1 MTQLT
6 RFVLLPAVVGGLFGL
21 VIVLFGARDSARP
34 GFAQAVEAAA
44 PAVVNI
50 TTQTVRRTGTLCDL
64 PGMQPFCRN
73 LGSRVQSS
81 LGSGVI
87 VHADGYVL
95 TNAHVVQGADQIRVM
110 FATGQDAGARV
121 VGSDSRT
128 DLAVIKVDGTGLP
141 VIPYDEDEQARVGDV
156 ALAIGNP
163 FGLGH
168 SVSQGII
175 SALSRSRVSN
185 TPYVDYIQTD
195 AAISPGNSGGALID
209 HEGRLLGIN
218 TLIYRES
225 NGGNVNIGF
234 AIPADIA
241 MDVMQQIIDHGRVIR
256 GWLGV
261 TMRYPAQT
269 QDGRLGLVVY
279 GVQEGGPAHLAGL
292 QPGDAVLTVN
302 GIAIADDEEAANL
315 IANAMPGSELK
326 LEILRNGERFEV
338 IATTA
343 EMPFQ

>member
-1 MTQLT
+1 M
-6 RFVLLPAVVGGLFGL
+6 PAIVGGLVGL
-21 VIVLFGARDSARP
+21 AIVLLNAQENARP
-34 GFAQAVEAAA
+34 GFAAAVEAAA

-50 TTQTVRRTGTLCDL
+50 TTQTVRRTRTLCDL
-64 PGMQPFCRN
+64 PGMKPFCRN

-95 TNAHVVQGADQIRVM
+95 TNAHVVQGADEIRVM
-110 FATGQDAGARV
+110 FATGQDARARV

-128 DLAVIKVDGTGLP
+128 DLAVIKVEGTGLP
-141 VIPYDEDEQARVGDV
+141 VIPYDDEEQARVGDV

-168 SVSQGII
+168 SVSQGIV

-261 TMRYPAQT
+261 TLRYPVQIAE
-269 QDGRLGLVVY
+269 GHFGLVVY

-302 GIAIADDEEAANL
+302 GIAIADDAEAANL
-315 IANAMPGSELK
+315 IADAMPGSELN
-326 LEILRNGERFEV
+326 LDILRKGQHFRV
-338 IATTA
+338 TATTT